1 FETAAVYGEEAKH
14 PTRTIPRSVVALI
27 VGLALLYTWT
37 AYSTTI
43 GVGWQQAGT
52 VLGNIANAPQQYL
65 TLATTFVG
73 SWLGVALVIFVITS
87 NFASAFAMH
96 QAMVRYFYDMARA
109 GLFPPIFGRTH
120 PRWKSPH
127 VASIAQSLFSLL
139 LIGFLGLIIQH
150 TNQDG
155 SSSYALGFAD
165 GRYWQQTNGTV
176 SFGWLASIVTMC
188 ILVVYVL
195 TNIAAPC
202 FARRR
207 NELRLLPHVL
217 APVGSTILLLLPL
230 ASYVGPTLPG
240 VIGAMFTRLGFA
252 PTPFPS
258 NILPLFV
265 LVWVVL
271 GGIYAAF
278 LKRRYPDRYERMGSI
293 VRNE

>member
-1 FETAAVYGEEAKH
+1 LVSSMLSFFMEVSLPSRFFFDDKDTSFPPAFQIKAD
-14 PTRTIPRSVVALI
+14 R
-27 VGLALLYTWT
+27 
-37 AYSTTI
+37 
-43 GVGWQQAGT
+43 
-52 VLGNIANAPQQYL
+52 VLGI
-65 TLATTFVG
+65 
-73 SWLGVALVIFVITS
+73 ALVVFVITS

-109 GLFPPIFGRTH
+109 GLFPALFGHTH
-120 PRWKSPH
+120 PRWKSPF

-150 TNQDG
+150 TNPDG

-195 TNIAAPC
+195 TNVAAPC

-217 APVGSTILLLLPL
+217 APVGSTVLLLLPL
-230 ASYVGPTLPG
+230 ASYVGPAFPG
-240 VIGAMFTRLGFA
+240 AIGAFFTRLGFA

-265 LVWVVL
+265 LLWVII

-278 LKRRYPDRYERMGSI
+278 LKRRHPERYERMGSI
-293 VRNE
+293 VRSE